1 MDGSQGIG
9 LAGKVDAQPVKGE
22 DVPPVSMAS
31 LKAVPPPQPQ
41 KPGDLYQSRV
51 KIYPKRVFGTFRNV
65 KWLVMIVTLGIYY
78 LAPWLRWDRGPL
90 APDQA
95 ILIDIPSRRF
105 YFFFIE
111 IWPQEVYYLTG
122 LLILGALVLFLFTA
136 LLGRVW
142 CGYACPQTVWT
153 DLFIWVERLVQG
165 DRNKRMKLDKS
176 PWNADKIIK
185 KSTTHAIWIAIAV
198 ATGGAWVFYF
208 ADAPTLLKDLFAG
221 TAPLAAYISIAALA
235 FTTYSLGG
243 LMREQV
249 CTYMCPWPRIQGA
262 MFDADTLLVSY
273 KADRGE
279 PRAPHKKGDSWDDRG
294 DCIDCTA
301 CVTVCPVGIDIRDG
315 PQLECIQCALC
326 IDACDDIM
334 DKIGR
339 PRGLIGYETL
349 SMPESRAR
357 GEPEKVRLLRPRV
370 ILYAGLIVLISA
382 FMGYQLM
389 TRGDLDLTVMH
400 DRNPLFVQLSDGSIR
415 NGYTLKI
422 QNKAHRERALTIE
435 IDGLDDIQL
444 SRPLA
449 GDNAEDRLL
458 VGPDGSLSARIFL
471 AVPPAT
477 LSRLDNRS
485 GESNLKIAIRD
496 AETGDLIVK
505 KTSFRAPQSR
515 R

>member
-1 MDGSQGIG
+1 MGMAD
-9 LAGKVDAQPVKGE
+9 KMDAQSIKGQDGLPVCA
-22 DVPPVSMAS
+22 SS
-31 LKAVPPPQPQ
+31 LKKPVPSRQPV
-41 KPGDLYQSRV
+41 GDLYQART
-51 KIYPKRVFGTFRNV
+51 KIYPRRVFGTFRNV

-95 ILIDIPSRRF
+95 ILIDIPGRRF

-122 LLILGALVLFLFTA
+122 LLILGALLLFLFTA
-136 LLGRVW
+136 LFGRVW

-176 PWNADKIIK
+176 PWTAEKVVK
-185 KSTTHAIWIAIAV
+185 KSVTHAIWLAIAV

-208 ADAPTLLKDLFAG
+208 ADAPTLLKSLFSG
-221 TAPLAAYISIAALA
+221 TAPLAAYVSIAALT

-262 MFDADTLLVSY
+262 MFDKDTLLVSY

-279 PRAPHKKGDSWDDRG
+279 PRGPHKKGDSWDGRG

-326 IDACDDIM
+326 IDACDDVM

-349 SMPESRAR
+349 SMPEARAK
-357 GEPEKVRLLRPRV
+357 GEPEKIRLLRPRV
-370 ILYAGLIVLISA
+370 VLYAVLIVLIGS

-389 TRGDLDLTVMH
+389 TRSDLDLTVMH
-400 DRNPLFVQLSDGSIR
+400 DRNPLFVQLSDGSVR

-422 QNKAHRERALTIE
+422 LNKAHKTRTLAIE
-435 IDGLDDIQL
+435 IGGVDEFRL
-444 SRPLA
+444 SRPLTM
-449 GDNAEDRLL
+449 DERPDQLQI
-458 VGPDGSLSARIFL
+458 GPDGSLSAKLYVAIPPTALPALDKKSGKNNLRIAL
-471 AVPPAT
+471 
-477 LSRLDNRS
+477 
-485 GESNLKIAIRD
+485 RD
-496 AETGDLIVK
+496 TETGEIIVEQ
-505 KTSFRAPQSR
+505 TSFRLPNSR
-515 R
+515 P